1 MGFCMSA
8 ASLISALAVA
18 SAPERPDARHL
29 IEQVIANQEAK
40 QQLQR
45 QYAYRETTTTEFLRK
60 DGSVDKAK
68 SEAFQVTPSPDGEY
82 RRLVAKDGQPLPPE
96 MEKKEEEKFQKYL
109 NKQLK
114 RSAEERERN
123 TEEKLTSRVSRF
135 QTRLRDALEVYEFT
149 ELPVERI
156 HGTRIRCFEFS
167 PRSGYKPHSK
177 GTKVLN
183 RLEGTVWI
191 DPKQTQI
198 VKIHII
204 FREDMKFFFGLFGK
218 VSKGSE
224 AIVEQLQ
231 AEDGLWLLKN
241 ITASLDARFYFF
253 KKYRRR
259 ITYSYSNYQ
268 KYTVETDEGDFRKM
282 SGS

>member
-1 MGFCMSA
+1 MSA
-8 ASLISALAVA
+8 ALIAPLAVA
-18 SAPERPDARHL
+18 SAPERPDARRL

-45 QYAYRETTTTEFLRK
+45 QYAYRETTTTEFLGK

-149 ELPVERI
+149 RA
-156 HGTRIRCFEFS
+156 
-167 PRSGYKPHSK
+167 PR
-177 GTKVLN
+177 
-183 RLEGTVWI
+183 
-191 DPKQTQI
+191 
-198 VKIHII
+198 
-204 FREDMKFFFGLFGK
+204 REDTRYPHTLLRILPAVRLQATLQRHQGSQSARGDG
-218 VSKGSE
+218 VDRSE
-224 AIVEQLQ
+224 ANTDRQDSHHFSRGHET
-231 AEDGLWLLKN
+231 LL
-241 ITASLDARFYFF
+241 RP
-253 KKYRRR
+253 
-259 ITYSYSNYQ
+259 
-268 KYTVETDEGDFRKM
+268 VRKGIQRL
-282 SGS
+282 GSDR

>member
-1 MGFCMSA
+1 MSA
-8 ASLISALAVA
+8 ALIAPLAVA
-18 SAPERPDARHL
+18 SAPERPDARRL

-45 QYAYRETTTTEFLRK
+45 QYAYRETTTTEFLGK

-123 TEEKLTSRVSRF
+123 TEEKLTSRVNRF

-204 FREDMKFFFGLFGK
+204 FREDIKLFFGLFGK

-231 AEDGLWLLKN
+231 AEDGLWLLEN

-268 KYTVETDEGDFRKM
+268 KYTVEMDEGDFRRV